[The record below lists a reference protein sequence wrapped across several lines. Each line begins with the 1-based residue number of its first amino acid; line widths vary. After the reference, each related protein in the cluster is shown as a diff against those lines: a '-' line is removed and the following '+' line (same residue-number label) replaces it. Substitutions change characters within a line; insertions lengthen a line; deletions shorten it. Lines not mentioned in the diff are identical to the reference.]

1 MKNRIM
7 MVIRATMIMT
17 LLVSAS
23 IAGSTKKDKLEIYED
38 IVSGYK
44 CNIAAETIGKSYF
57 SIGENVSVRQGR
69 IEMNKAL
76 IAFSKRYLM
85 LVKSAKDKK
94 IKNLLSFILMNY
106 NELKDI
112 VKQPYN
118 MNNAQLVLDLVGS
131 LSEASRHIAT
141 TYKKQIKYNDP
152 VNRVGLTPKIEAIA
166 KYYIAYQAGIK
177 DENTLD
183 MMKKSVEFCEKNINI
198 RINYT
203 GNTPEMTKTIG
214 EVDKLWKI
222 VKQFY
227 LDIEDGG
234 LPFIVFRTTTDLKNG
249 IKKHAKM
256 YKETIVKARLKKST
270 K

>member
-1 MKNRIM
+1 MKNKIM
-7 MVIRATMIMT
+7 MVIRAIMIMT
-17 LLVSAS
+17 LLVSVS
-23 IAGSTKKDKLEIYED
+23 IAESSKKDKLEVYED

-76 IAFSKRYLM
+76 IAFSKRYIM

-94 IKNLLSFILMNY
+94 IKNLLSFMLMNY
-106 NELKDI
+106 NELKI
-112 VKQPYN
+112 LVKKPYN

-141 TYKKQIKYNDP
+141 TYKKQIGYNDP
-152 VNRVGLTPKIEAIA
+152 VNRVGLSPKIESIA

-177 DENTLD
+177 DENTLA
-183 MMKKSVEFCEKNINI
+183 MMKKSVDFCEKNIKI
-198 RINYT
+198 RINYA
-203 GNTPEMTKTIG
+203 GNTPEMNKAIG
-214 EVDKLWKI
+214 KVNELWKV

-249 IKKHAKM
+249 NKKYAKM
-256 YKETIVKARLKKST
+256 YKELVKARLKKSS